1 LLPTFDAG
9 QTTARRVSIALKT
22 RSPRFSMQF
31 EGIRAVVSG
40 GASGLGLATA
50 GRVIAAGG
58 QALLLDVNA
67 DAGAAAVAALGTRA
81 QFRAVDVTDG
91 AALEAALDDG
101 LAALGG
107 LDLAVSCAGVVG
119 AGLTLGKTGPMPLE
133 QFARTI
139 GINLIGTFNLVRLAA
154 ARMQGNAP
162 RADGERGVIVN
173 TASVAA
179 FDGQIGQAAY
189 SASKG
194 GVVGMTLPLA
204 REFARHGI
212 RVMSIAPGLF
222 RTPMLESLP
231 ESVQQSLGASVPF
244 PPRLGDPAEYAALVQ
259 AIVENILLNGETIR
273 LDGAIRL
280 APK

>member
-1 LLPTFDAG
+1 
-9 QTTARRVSIALKT
+9 
-22 RSPRFSMQF
+22 MQF
-31 EGIRAVVSG
+31 EGLRAVVTG

-50 GRVIAAGG
+50 RRVVAAGG

-67 DAGAAAVAALGTRA
+67 DAGAAAVATLGPRA

-91 AALEAALDDG
+91 AALEAALADG
-101 LAALGG
+101 LDAMGG

-154 ARMQGNAP
+154 AGMQANAP

-259 AIVENILLNGETIR
+259 TIVENVLLNGETIR

>member
-1 LLPTFDAG
+1 
-9 QTTARRVSIALKT
+9 
-22 RSPRFSMQF
+22 MQF
-31 EGIRAVVSG
+31 AGIRAVITG

-50 GRVIAAGG
+50 RRVVAAGG

-67 DAGAAAVAALGTRA
+67 EAGAAALEQLGGRA
-81 QFRAVDVTDG
+81 CFRPVDVTDG

-133 QFARTI
+133 QFARTV

-154 ARMQGNAP
+154 ARMQGNPP

-212 RVMSIAPGLF
+212 RVVSIAPGLF

-244 PPRLGDPAEYAALVQ
+244 PPRLGEPAEYATLVE
-259 AIVENILLNGETIR
+259 AIVENVLLNGETIR
-273 LDGAIRL
+273 LDGAVRL

>member
-1 LLPTFDAG
+1 
-9 QTTARRVSIALKT
+9 
-22 RSPRFSMQF
+22 
-31 EGIRAVVSG
+31 VVTG
-40 GASGLGLATA
+40 GASGWGLATA

-58 QALLLDVNA
+58 QALLLDLNA
-67 DAGAAAVAALGTRA
+67 DAGAAAVAALGERA
-81 QFRAVDVTDG
+81 RFRAVDVTDG
-91 AALEAALDDG
+91 AALEAALDEG

-154 ARMQGNAP
+154 ARMQANAP

-222 RTPMLESLP
+222 KTPMLESLP

-244 PPRLGDPAEYAALVQ
+244 PPRLGEPAEYAALVQ
-259 AIVENILLNGETIR
+259 TIVENVLLNGETIR

>member
-1 LLPTFDAG
+1 
-9 QTTARRVSIALKT
+9 
-22 RSPRFSMQF
+22 MQF
-31 EGIRAVVSG
+31 EGIRAVVTG

-50 GRVIAAGG
+50 RRVIAAGG

-67 DAGAAAVAALGTRA
+67 DAGAAAIAALGKRA

-91 AALEAALDDG
+91 AALETALTDG
-101 LAALGG
+101 LDALGG

-154 ARMQGNAP
+154 ARMQCNAP

-273 LDGAIRL
+273 LDGATRL

>member
-1 LLPTFDAG
+1 
-9 QTTARRVSIALKT
+9 
-22 RSPRFSMQF
+22 MQF
-31 EGIRAVVSG
+31 EGIRAAVTG

-50 GRVIAAGG
+50 RRVITAGG
-58 QALLLDVNA
+58 HALLLDVNA
-67 DAGAAAVAALGTRA
+67 EAGAAALRELGPRA
-81 QFRAVDVTDG
+81 HFAAVDVTDG
-91 AALEAALDDG
+91 DALAAALDAG
-101 LAALGG
+101 VAAMGG

-119 AGLTLGKTGPMPLE
+119 AGLALGKSGPMPLD

-139 GINLIGTFNLVRLAA
+139 GINLVGTFNLVRLAA
-154 ARMQGNAP
+154 AHMQNNLL

-212 RVMSIAPGLF
+212 RVVAIAPGLF
-222 RTPMLESLP
+222 KTPMLESLP

-244 PPRLGDPAEYAALVQ
+244 PARLGEPAEYAALVQ
-259 AIVENILLNGETIR
+259 VIVENVLLNGETIR

>member
-1 LLPTFDAG
+1 
-9 QTTARRVSIALKT
+9 
-22 RSPRFSMQF
+22 MQF
-31 EGIRAVVSG
+31 EGIRAVVTG

-67 DAGAAAVAALGTRA
+67 DAGAAAVAALGPRA
-81 QFRAVDVTDG
+81 CFRAVDVTDG

-101 LAALGG
+101 LATLGG

-154 ARMQGNAP
+154 VRMQGNAP

-259 AIVENILLNGETIR
+259 AIVENVLLNGETIR